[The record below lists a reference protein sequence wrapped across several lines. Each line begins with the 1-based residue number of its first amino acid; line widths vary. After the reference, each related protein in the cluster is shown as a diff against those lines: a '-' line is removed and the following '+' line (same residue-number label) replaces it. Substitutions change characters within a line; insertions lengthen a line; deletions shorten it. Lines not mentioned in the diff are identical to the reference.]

1 MKSDEIKLLRKR
13 LGLTQNE
20 FGHMFAVTGSIVT
33 LWEKGVR
40 VPDMYKQLS
49 MIKIKEKLDKEK
61 IGLENMSI
69 YESEKKT
76 EIKNMLLL
84 GGAMAIIIWALNKD

>member
-1 MKSDEIKLLRKR
+1 MNNEDIKLLRKR
-13 LGLTQNE
+13 MGLTQNE
-20 FGHMFAVTGSIVT
+20 FGHLFAVTGSIVT

-40 VPDMYKQLS
+40 FPDMFKKAHMMKL
-49 MIKIKEKLDKEK
+49 KEKLDKEK
-61 IGLENMSI
+61 IGLNNMSI
-69 YESEKKT
+69 YESEKKN